1 MKKDRKRQGKGLHS
15 GHLLRRDPD
24 SRGTK
29 SSYEVIF
36 FSD

>member
-1 MKKDRKRQGKGLHS
+1 MKKDRKRQGKDLHS

-29 SSYEVIF
+29 SS
-36 FSD
+36 